1 MSEQT
6 TGADGNL
13 NYTYRP
19 SAMGS
24 PMSFTLTGDALDWI
38 SGGRSGRVRYTD
50 IRRVRMSHRP
60 VNMQPYRFVTEI
72 WATGAPKL
80 KIASV
85 SWKSM
90 MQQERH
96 DDAYSAFLLE
106 LHRRI
111 RQSGA
116 AVRLEQGKNPLI
128 YWVGFAVFSCV
139 CLGLAVLIVRA
150 LQADAKA
157 GAAFIAA
164 FLGLFLWQ
172 GGDFLR
178 RNKPGLYDAGAPPAL
193 LLPKG

>member
-1 MSEQT
+1 MNEQT
-6 TGADGNL
+6 AVTDGNL
-13 NYTYRP
+13 TYTYRP
-19 SAMGS
+19 SAMGA
-24 PMSFTLTGDALDWI
+24 PMSFTLAPDGMNWV
-38 SGGRSGRVRYTD
+38 SGGRSGRVRYSD

-72 WATGAPKL
+72 WAAGAPRL
-80 KIASV
+80 RIASV

-96 DDAYSAFLLE
+96 DDAYSAFLIE

-128 YWVGFAVFSCV
+128 YWVGFAVFGCV
-139 CLGLAVLIVRA
+139 CLGLAVLVVRA

-157 GAAFIAA
+157 GAAFIAL

-172 GGDFLR
+172 GR
-178 RNKPGLYDAGAPPAL
+178 RFSPPQQARTL
-193 LLPKG
+193 